1 MIAPVGA
8 AGWGMNIRAKVY
20 GGGAS
25 EQPLL
30 RAKNPKGAKADD
42 LHSVAVAR
50 EETRRGNSR
59 QSDRHRLV
67 QETVSVTHEG
77 HRYDEELVNLSGG
90 GAMLTASFNP
100 MLWDRVDLHLG
111 EHGTIECAV
120 RWIRDGRIGVE
131 FAHETRL
138 DCSADE
144 LALLLRETIG
154 RSFPD
159 MEFAASQAE
168 RGPESPAPESRRAKR
183 HPLIWSGV
191 LHHDFESTPVRLRNI
206 SATGAMVETTAM
218 IAVGS
223 EPLLQLGEDVTVS
236 TRVEWTVG
244 DQVGLSFLSFF
255 DMQELAQ
262 SPPEVAPEEWDRP
275 ASLDKAQAL
284 GTPWDPRWER
294 LSLAELGQELEGF
307 IKR

>member
-1 MIAPVGA
+1 
-8 AGWGMNIRAKVY
+8 MNIRAKIY
-20 GGGAS
+20 GGGA
-25 EQPLL
+25 EEPLL
-30 RAKNPKGAKADD
+30 RAKKPKGAKAED

-50 EETRRGNSR
+50 EETRRSNSR

-67 QETVSVTHEG
+67 HETVNVT
-77 HRYDEELVNLSGG
+77 YDGKSYEEELVNLSGG
-90 GAMLTASFNP
+90 GAMLTASFSP

-144 LALLLRETIG
+144 QALVLRETIG

-159 MEFAASQAE
+159 MEFAAAQPKHSAE
-168 RGPESPAPESRRAKR
+168 SAAAESRRAMR

-206 SATGAMVETTAM
+206 SATGAMVETGAV
-218 IAVGS
+218 IEVGS
-223 EPLLQLGEDVTVS
+223 EPLLQLGVDVSVS
-236 TRVEWTVG
+236 TRVEWAVG
-244 DQVGLSFLSFF
+244 DQIGLSFLSFF
-255 DMQELAQ
+255 DMQQLAQ
-262 SPPEVAPEEWDRP
+262 SPPQVAPEEWDRP
-275 ASLDKAQAL
+275 ACLDKAKAL

-294 LSLAELGQELEGF
+294 LSLNELGQELEGF

>member
-1 MIAPVGA
+1 
-8 AGWGMNIRAKVY
+8 MNIRAKVY
-20 GGGAS
+20 GGAN

-30 RAKNPKGAKADD
+30 RAKKPKGAKADD

-50 EETRRGNSR
+50 EETRRANNR
-59 QSDRHRLV
+59 LSDRHRLV
-67 QETVSVTHEG
+67 QERVSVTYESNS
-77 HRYDEELVNLSGG
+77 YEEELVNLSGG

-159 MEFAASQAE
+159 MEFATAQAQ
-168 RGPESPAPESRRAKR
+168 GAPKSAAAESRRAKR

-223 EPLLQLGEDVTVS
+223 EPLLQLGEDVSVS
-236 TRVEWTVG
+236 TRVEWAVG
-244 DQVGLSFLSFF
+244 DQIGLSFLSYF
-255 DMQELAQ
+255 DMQQLAQ

-275 ASLDKAQAL
+275 ACLDKANAL

-294 LSLAELGQELEGF
+294 LSLSELGQELEGF